1 MRVRRLVD
9 GVEADEGDN
18 LTQSMISTQ
27 AFIAKMERDY
37 NASDAKKNATSFHL
51 ANVEM
56 SRDPSVQSAF
66 GEGRNWRSD
75 RPTPMVHELT
85 QSMYLYFKK
94 FGILPDGCKLVI
106 VKGRYFYQEE
116 TMLPGL
122 ELLPRDAV
130 RTKRYHG
137 LRKGQQPNGMVGRGA
152 GAQVIE
158 CGVHQLLL
166 LQERA
171 DVLFTADVVEYFKKE
186 QAEYQERHSNGSKR
200 RGDYPPHDSLVDCTM
215 RMPVRLVQFD

>member
-1 MRVRRLVD
+1 MRRLLD

-37 NASDAKKNATSFHL
+37 NASDAKKNSTSFHL

-85 QSMYLYFKK
+85 QAMHLYFKK

-130 RTKRYHG
+130 RTKRYYG
-137 LRKGQQPNGMVGRGA
+137 LREGQQPNATPRP
-152 GAQVIE
+152 E
-158 CGVHQLLL
+158 
-166 LQERA
+166 
-171 DVLFTADVVEYFKKE
+171 
-186 QAEYQERHSNGSKR
+186 S
-200 RGDYPPHDSLVDCTM
+200 
-215 RMPVRLVQFD
+215 